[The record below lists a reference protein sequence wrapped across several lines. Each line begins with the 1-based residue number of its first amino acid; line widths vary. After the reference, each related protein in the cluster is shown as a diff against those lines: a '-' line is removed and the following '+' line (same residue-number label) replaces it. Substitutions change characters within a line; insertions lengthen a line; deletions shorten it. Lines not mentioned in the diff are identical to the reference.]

1 MKANLLREKVTE
13 VGMFQPF
20 CFNHIITDLSF
31 IYIYTYIYIYI
42 YIVYIYI
49 YILQSGIN
57 EISSNRAQVDENA
70 SMRAVA
76 KIFGARESEHP
87 CNFCQQ
93 FKQRP
98 NFVSTF
104 KLNGTIRYPLK
115 LHANSFSRMFMPL
128 SLSNFF
134 GSQILARNEYKRF

>member
-1 MKANLLREKVTE
+1 
-13 VGMFQPF
+13 MFQPF

-31 IYIYTYIYIYI
+31 IYIY
-42 YIVYIYI
+42 IYI
-49 YILQSGIN
+49 YILQSEIN

-76 KIFGARESEHP
+76 KIFRARESEHP

>member
-31 IYIYTYIYIYI
+31 IYIY
-42 YIVYIYI
+42 I
-49 YILQSGIN
+49 YILQSEIN

-76 KIFGARESEHP
+76 KIFRARESEHP

-115 LHANSFSRMFMPL
+115 LHANSFSRIFMPL

-134 GSQILARNEYKRF
+134 GSQILARNEYKSF

>member
-31 IYIYTYIYIYI
+31 IYIHI
-42 YIVYIYI
+42 YIYI

-70 SMRAVA
+70 SMRAVT
-76 KIFGARESEHP
+76 KIFRARESEHP

-93 FKQRP
+93 LMQRP

-128 SLSNFF
+128 SLSNF
-134 GSQILARNEYKRF
+134 LDHKY

>member
-1 MKANLLREKVTE
+1 
-13 VGMFQPF
+13 
-20 CFNHIITDLSF
+20 
-31 IYIYTYIYIYI
+31 
-42 YIVYIYI
+42 
-49 YILQSGIN
+49 
-57 EISSNRAQVDENA
+57 
-70 SMRAVA
+70 MRAVA

-115 LHANSFSRMFMPL
+115 LHANSFSRMFIPL

-134 GSQILARNEYKRF
+134 GSQILARKQTFLKKLHHGRAKKVNQNSSINRDSSINLNSSINLIHFYTVQGGASLFNRLILDLIF

>member
-13 VGMFQPF
+13 VRMFQPF

-31 IYIYTYIYIYI
+31 
-42 YIVYIYI
+42 IYI

-76 KIFGARESEHP
+76 KIFRARESEHP

-115 LHANSFSRMFMPL
+115 LHANSFSRIFMPL

-134 GSQILARNEYKRF
+134 GSQILARNEYKSF

>member
-31 IYIYTYIYIYI
+31 IYIY
-42 YIVYIYI
+42 
-49 YILQSGIN
+49 ILQSGIN

-76 KIFGARESEHP
+76 KIFRARESEHP

-115 LHANSFSRMFMPL
+115 LHANSFSRIFMPL

-134 GSQILARNEYKRF
+134 GSQILARNEYKSF

>member
-31 IYIYTYIYIYI
+31 IYIYI

-49 YILQSGIN
+49 YIYIYIYYKAGLTKFQAI
-57 EISSNRAQVDENA
+57 EHKLTR
-70 SMRAVA
+70 MRAVA
-76 KIFGARESEHP
+76 KIFGVRESEHP

-134 GSQILARNEYKRF
+134 GSQILARNEYKSF

>member
-31 IYIYTYIYIYI
+31 IYIY
-42 YIVYIYI
+42 
-49 YILQSGIN
+49 ILQSGIN

-76 KIFGARESEHP
+76 KIFRARESEHP

-134 GSQILARNEYKRF
+134 GSQILARNEYKSF

>member
-20 CFNHIITDLSF
+20 CFNHIITDFSF
-31 IYIYTYIYIYI
+31 I
-42 YIVYIYI
+42 YIYI

>member
-1 MKANLLREKVTE
+1 
-13 VGMFQPF
+13 MFQPF
-20 CFNHIITDLSF
+20 CFNHIITDLS
-31 IYIYTYIYIYI
+31 
-42 YIVYIYI
+42 YIYI
-49 YILQSGIN
+49 YILQSRIN

-76 KIFGARESEHP
+76 KFFRAREREHP
-87 CNFCQQ
+87 CNFGQQ

-98 NFVSTF
+98 NFVSIF

-134 GSQILARNEYKRF
+134 GSQILARNEYKSF

>member
-1 MKANLLREKVTE
+1 
-13 VGMFQPF
+13 MFQPF

-31 IYIYTYIYIYI
+31 IYIYM
-42 YIVYIYI
+42 YI

-57 EISSNRAQVDENA
+57 EVSSIRAHVNENA

-76 KIFGARESEHP
+76 KIFRARESEHP
-87 CNFCQQ
+87 CNFFQQ

-98 NFVSTF
+98 DFVSTF

-134 GSQILARNEYKRF
+134 GSQILARNEYKSF

>member
-31 IYIYTYIYIYI
+31 IYIY
-42 YIVYIYI
+42 I
-49 YILQSGIN
+49 YILQSEIN

-76 KIFGARESEHP
+76 KIFRARESEHP

-134 GSQILARNEYKRF
+134 GSQILARNEYKSF

>member
-31 IYIYTYIYIYI
+31 IYI
-42 YIVYIYI
+42 YIYI

-104 KLNGTIRYPLK
+104 KLNGTI
-115 LHANSFSRMFMPL
+115 
-128 SLSNFF
+128 
-134 GSQILARNEYKRF
+134 

>member
-31 IYIYTYIYIYI
+31 IYIY
-42 YIVYIYI
+42 
-49 YILQSGIN
+49 ILQSEIN

-76 KIFGARESEHP
+76 KIFRARESEHP

-115 LHANSFSRMFMPL
+115 LHANSFSRIFMPL

-134 GSQILARNEYKRF
+134 GSQILARNEYKSF

>member
-31 IYIYTYIYIYI
+31 IYIY
-42 YIVYIYI
+42 
-49 YILQSGIN
+49 ILQSGIN
-57 EISSNRAQVDENA
+57 EISSNRAQVDKNA

-76 KIFGARESEHP
+76 KIFRARESEHP

-115 LHANSFSRMFMPL
+115 LHANSFSRIFMPL

-134 GSQILARNEYKRF
+134 GSQILARNEYKSF